1 MGKTPHL
8 DFQNRSE
15 IDGSEELYTQ
25 NEGYNPKEQKFTVNQ
40 LAGFIL
46 SQLGDGQNGNASG
59 ANGLNGIGTIELG
72 GNLNK
77 PTTVNAGDFN
87 LNLKKGSVQLV
98 LSQTDKEGNQSANL
112 LGENTNGNFAQMAA
126 TKIGQAR
133 LMASNS
139 TGDTFSKLI
148 LASNVATFQ

>member
-25 NEGYNPKEQKFTVNQ
+25 NESYNPKEQKFTVNQ

-59 ANGLNGIGTIELG
+59 ANGLNGTGTIELG

-87 LNLKKGSVQLV
+87 LNLKKGSVQRYFHRLIKRVIKVRTYWERIPMETLLKWQPPKLV
-98 LSQTDKEGNQSANL
+98 
-112 LGENTNGNFAQMAA
+112 
-126 TKIGQAR
+126 
-133 LMASNS
+133 
-139 TGDTFSKLI
+139 KLD
-148 LASNVATFQ
+148 